1 MILLAFCIAVLYF
14 MDYLF
19 LLEVEI
25 IPFLDG
31 YKLDFVYVI
40 SK

>member
-1 MILLAFCIAVLYF
+1 MILLAFCIAVLYC

-19 LLEVEI
+19 LLEVET

-31 YKLDFVYVI
+31 YKLDFGYVI